1 MELNQRT
8 VAGKSTAEAAA
19 PWFDQFEPVSLDELD
34 ERVSFQRRVDNKY
47 LLAWDRFAE
56 LALPLRE
63 SHDALEIDGK
73 RLFSYSSVYFD
84 TPDLLCFREHVEGRV
99 PRFKVRSRAYHESGV
114 CSFEVKVKVDDDETV
129 KENLEYELSNH
140 GQITPEARRFLEEV
154 IASSIGRD
162 APEELRPAL
171 TTRFRRGTL
180 GARDGSDRITI
191 DFELRLER
199 PDHTT
204 VCLDPGHVVVET
216 KSESGEGR
224 FDMIMREAGHPPIS
238 LSKYRLG
245 IGSLAAHDP
254 DPPLAAQDDRIVQP
268 C

>member
-1 MELNQRT
+1 M
-8 VAGKSTAEAAA
+8 
-19 PWFDQFEPVSLDELD
+19 DH
-34 ERVSFQRRVDNKY
+34 KY
-47 LLAWDRFAE
+47 LLAWEHFAE
-56 LALPLRE
+56 LASPLGD
-63 SHDALEIDGK
+63 SHDALEIDGS

-114 CSFEVKVKVDDDETV
+114 CSFEVKVKVDEDETA
-129 KENLEYELSNH
+129 KQNLDYELSDH
-140 GQITPEARRFLEEV
+140 GQITPEARRFLEKV
-154 IASSIGRD
+154 IADATGHA

-191 DFELRLER
+191 DFDLRLER
-199 PDHTT
+199 PDGAAT
-204 VCLDPGHVVVET
+204 CLSPDHVVVET
-216 KSESGEGR
+216 KSEEGDGR
-224 FDMIMREAGHPPIS
+224 LDRIMRDQGRAPIS

-254 DPPLAAQDDRIVQP
+254 DPPLAAERDRYIQP